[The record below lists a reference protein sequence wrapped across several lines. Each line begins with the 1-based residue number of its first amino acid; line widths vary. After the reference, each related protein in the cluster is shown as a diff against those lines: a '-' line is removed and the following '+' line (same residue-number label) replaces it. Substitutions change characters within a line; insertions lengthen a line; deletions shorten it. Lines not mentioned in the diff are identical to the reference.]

1 MQYHKMRLYVGIF
14 ITIFLVS
21 LSLLFYIIM
30 QKKGYFDKHV
40 NFFFRTK
47 DASSFFV
54 GMPINFSGFEIGSIT
69 SLTLTPKGDVKINF
83 RVKESNHKWI
93 CEDTL
98 LMLEKPLIGS
108 PNIKVMTSLGY
119 SELPKGRELKIIIR
133 DDINDI
139 IINLQPILNEVEHII
154 HSINTITTSLSS
166 KDGALEKTLLNI
178 EHLTSKL
185 SDNRALLTAL
195 TGDSNSTL
203 ALNNSLKK
211 TEDIFQNIQL
221 LLQNI
226 QKLILLPAGK
236 SMTGVNDIIK
246 DIQKKL
252 NTLDGVVNTV
262 GSYDKDLLALKK
274 ELRINLDKTD
284 QLLEKINTLLMDKSQ
299 KEITLP

>member
-14 ITIFLVS
+14 ITVFLIS
-21 LSLLFYIIM
+21 ISLLFYTIM
-30 QKKGYFDKHV
+30 EKKGYFDKHI
-40 NFFFRTK
+40 NFFFKTK

-69 SLTLTPKGDVKINF
+69 NLTLTPKGDVKISF
-83 RVKESNHKWI
+83 RVKDKNHKWI

-119 SELPKGRELKIIIR
+119 PKLQKDSELKIIIR

-154 HSINTITTSLSS
+154 HSINIITTNLSS
-166 KDGALEKTLLNI
+166 KDGALEKTLINI
-178 EHLTSKL
+178 ENLTSKL
-185 SDNRALLTAL
+185 NNDDSLLSAI
-195 TGDSNSTL
+195 TGDSNATL
-203 ALNNSLKK
+203 ALNNSLRK
-211 TEDIFQNIQL
+211 TEDIFKNIEL

-226 QKLILLPAGK
+226 QKQIIFPAGE
-236 SMTGVNDIIK
+236 SMQGVNNLIK

-252 NTLDGVVNTV
+252 NTVDSLVNTV
-262 GSYDKDLLALKK
+262 GSYDKELLVLKK
-274 ELRINLDKTD
+274 ELHLNLDKTH
-284 QLLEKINTLLMDKSQ
+284 QLLEKINAILIDTSQ
-299 KEITLP
+299 KEIILP